1 MKKGIYAQRINL
13 LLQLLSHSDRCGA
26 DHLRGNCCALPSSP
40 LTNYDRSVAICD
52 VELLDY
58 VLAGLTR
65 TKLGYND
72 LVEPLFTFVDERFL
86 RLDFTTTFPIR
97 LDVTHP
103 KERKFYI
110 HSVEEL
116 LMRLKYT
123 TFVNPSSEKD
133 DD

>member
-1 MKKGIYAQRINL
+1 MHKESTYYYSCYLTPTDAGQTICEAIA
-13 LLQLLSHSDRCGA
+13 SHF
-26 DHLRGNCCALPSSP
+26 PSSP

-58 VLAGLTR
+58 VLSGLTR
-65 TKLGYND
+65 TKLGYDD

-123 TFVNPSSEKD
+123 TYVNPTEED
-133 DD
+133 DKI

>member
-1 MKKGIYAQRINL
+1 M
-13 LLQLLSHSDRCGA
+13 
-26 DHLRGNCCALPSSP
+26 
-40 LTNYDRSVAICD
+40 
-52 VELLDY
+52 ELLDY

>member
-1 MKKGIYAQRINL
+1 MHKESTYYYSCYLTPTDAEQTICEAIAA
-13 LLQLLSHSDRCGA
+13 HF
-26 DHLRGNCCALPSSP
+26 PSSP

-58 VLAGLTR
+58 VLSGLTR
-65 TKLGYND
+65 TKLGVDD
-72 LVEPLFTFVDERFL
+72 LVEPLFTLVNERFL

-123 TFVNPSSEKD
+123 TFVNPTSEKND
-133 DD
+133 ED